1 MELAHLRTFCL
12 VAQKG
17 GLRQAAY
24 QLKLTPAA
32 VSIRLKRLE
41 AYTGTKLFDHA
52 PNRLTLTEDGRTFLD
67 EVQRILGDLDSSI
80 SLLHERKG
88 LCAGNISV
96 ALGSD
101 MAFFLAP
108 AIAAFAKDNPMV
120 RLSILA
126 RPSPDTLALVTK
138 NQAEIGIGRFT
149 ALPTTLRRIPLFRSG
164 LVAIYPRKHPLSAHS
179 RLSLSSLASH
189 ELILLTSQAATRQVI
204 NRVFFENGLEIKT
217 VIEAGSCFAIKE
229 YVRLGLGVGLVHDTC
244 VVEAKERH
252 VHVSNL
258 GHLFGKFE
266 VSLIYLEKKNLP
278 LAHRRF
284 IEAIG
289 QIKNPLAPKRF

>member
-1 MELAHLRTFCL
+1 L

-17 GLRQAAY
+17 GLRQAAH

-52 PNRLTLTEDGRTFLD
+52 PNRLTLTEDGRAFLD
-67 EVQRILGDLDSSI
+67 EVQRILGDLDSSL

-120 RLSILA
+120 RLSISA
-126 RPSPDTLALVTK
+126 RPSPDTLALVTR
-138 NQAEIGIGRFT
+138 NEAEIGIGRFT
-149 ALPTTLRRIPLFRSG
+149 TLPRTVRKIPLFRSG
-164 LVAIYPRKHPLSAHS
+164 LAAIYPHKHPLSAHK
-179 RLSLSSLASH
+179 RLSLPSLASY
-189 ELILLTSQAATRQVI
+189 ELILLTSQSATRHAVNQ
-204 NRVFFENGLEIKT
+204 VFFENGLEIRT

-244 VVEAKERH
+244 MVEGKERDLQ
-252 VHVSNL
+252 VSNL
-258 GHLFGKFE
+258 ASLFGKSE
-266 VSLIYLEKKNLP
+266 VALIYLDKKNLP

-289 QIKNPLAPKRF
+289 QIKNPLARKRF